1 MITNS
6 PVSFNTFHFL
16 LIQQLLLCTQIKIT
30 RNNVAEG
37 ERCPPVYA
45 PRFPAAREEG
55 WWILL
60 ASTRSNQILSYGHVV
75 ATGRVCEKELK
86 VCTALFAMYF

>member
-1 MITNS
+1 L
-6 PVSFNTFHFL
+6 H
-16 LIQQLLLCTQIKIT
+16 TQIKIT

-37 ERCPPVYA
+37 ERCPAVYA

-86 VCTALFAMYF
+86 VIATLCDNYVYFAVLYAMLSGSVR